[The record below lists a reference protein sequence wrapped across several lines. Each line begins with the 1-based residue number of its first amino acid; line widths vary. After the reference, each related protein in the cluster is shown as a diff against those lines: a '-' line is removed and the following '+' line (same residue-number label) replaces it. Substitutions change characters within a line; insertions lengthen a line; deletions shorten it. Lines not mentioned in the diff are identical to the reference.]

1 MNSSFEPISPSQ
13 NKCGPLHGEP
23 TRFRYRLSV
32 RPVQVA
38 SVLAMLLM
46 LHGMTGC
53 QQPGTLSTGGAVMP
67 APFTSTRLGEGDT
80 VRVAYEG
87 DTNMN
92 TVVKVQLDGTV
103 SLPLVG
109 TVKAVGQT
117 PEQLRADLMERYKK
131 LLSVNEIT
139 VTVVSVS
146 ASVYVSGAILK
157 PGRIPMDRPLT
168 ALEAIMEAGG
178 FDSRRARIASVS
190 VIRNENGKQQHFTLD
205 LKKALTGQDPEPF
218 YLKPFDIVHVPEKTF
233 NF

>member
-1 MNSSFEPISPSQ
+1 M
-13 NKCGPLHGEP
+13 L
-23 TRFRYRLSV
+23 
-32 RPVQVA
+32 
-38 SVLAMLLM
+38 VLIL
-46 LHGMTGC
+46 GITGC
-53 QQPGTLSTGGAVMP
+53 QQPGTLPVGGAATP

-109 TVKAVGQT
+109 VVKAVGLT

-139 VTVVSVS
+139 VTVISVS
-146 ASVYVSGAILK
+146 ASVYVSGAVLR

-178 FDSRRARIASVS
+178 FDSRRARIADVS
-190 VIRNENGKQQHFTLD
+190 VIRNENGKQQHFSVN
-205 LKKALTGQDPEPF
+205 LKRALTGQDPEPF
-218 YLKPFDIVHVPEKTF
+218 YLKPFDIIHVPEKTF